1 LSRAILDTSVLIAR
15 EQARPLER
23 ALPNDVAVSVVSI
36 AELEVGVLVARDA
49 KTRARRLRTLTEI
62 RSLAG
67 SLPIDERTASAY
79 AQLAATVLSA
89 GRRPRIHDTWI
100 AATALVND
108 AEVWTQDSNFS
119 DFELAVTVV
128 RV

>member
-108 AEVWTQDSNFS
+108 AEVWTQDSDFS

>member
-1 LSRAILDTSVLIAR
+1 LSRAIVDTSVLIAR
-15 EQARPLER
+15 EQARPLDRE
-23 ALPNDVAVSVVSI
+23 LPDEVAVSVVSI

-49 KTRARRLRTLTEI
+49 STRARRLRTLTQL

-67 SLPIDERTASAY
+67 ALPIDERVASAY
-79 AQLAATVLSA
+79 AQLAATVLSG

-100 AATALVND
+100 AATALVHD
-108 AEVWTQDSNFS
+108 AEVWTRDADFS
-119 DFELAVTVV
+119 DFAHAVTVV